1 MKAHILLV
9 LFSIFIFNCCS
20 KSNIKNQSD
29 KDMDIET
36 EILKEVLRK
45 NNYKLV
51 NKEDF
56 IERVKLYFGE
66 NSINGEQ
73 IVGKN
78 AYQLDTFNQ
87 FINTF
92 PESIFYNPNT
102 QENQFTKEQAINNL
116 NNLTDYST
124 VKFLAYNKL
133 LFNDDNLSSLF
144 FLQNLDDANEIVIDF
159 GYEKSE
165 KINTMVVNK
174 MNIDNFDEK
183 TYKSVLMYND
193 DRIRSKFITKIL
205 ELRGDKF
212 LFSIAYGFI
221 ENMNNNKSINYDDVL
236 VFVLNTLKK
245 ESINITNDFSYKLI
259 SLLDEKNSE
268 VVKRIENNSKTN
280 GEVKEIINAYFANKN
295 FRELNDKLQIG
306 YIKDKDGFVNVRQSD
321 DTQSKIIGT
330 INNGEKIFYLPS
342 NKTMWFV
349 ETSDGKTKG
358 YVHKSRIKAE

>member
-1 MKAHILLV
+1 MKAHILLI
-9 LFSIFIFNCCS
+9 LFSIFTFTCCS

-36 EILKEVLRK
+36 EILKEALKK
-45 NNYKLV
+45 NNYKFI

-56 IERVKLYFGE
+56 IGRVKLYFGE
-66 NSINGEQ
+66 SSIDGEQ

-116 NNLTDYST
+116 SNLTDYST
-124 VKFLAYNKL
+124 AKFLAYNKL

-144 FLQNLDDANEIVIDF
+144 FLQNLDDANEVVIDF

-174 MNIDNFDEK
+174 MDIDNFDEK
-183 TYKSVLMYND
+183 TYRSVLIYNNGS
-193 DRIRSKFITKIL
+193 IRSKFITKIL
-205 ELRGDKF
+205 ELRGDEF

-221 ENMNNNKSINYDDVL
+221 ENMSNYKSTNYDDVL

-245 ESINITNDFSYKLI
+245 EKINVTYDFSYKLI

-280 GEVKEIINAYFANKN
+280 GEVKEIINAYFTNKDSGAP
-295 FRELNDKLQIG
+295 NDKSQVG
-306 YIKDKDGFVNVRQSD
+306 YIKDTDGFVNVRESD
-321 DTQSKIIGT
+321 DIQSKIIGT

-349 ETSDGKTKG
+349 ETLDGTTKG